1 MMESCTR
8 DNVYGVVEAHAT
20 VGKPP
25 YEKFT

>member
-20 VGKPP
+20 VAKTP